1 MPTDRRSYDI
11 GASQQVQGDLQ
22 SIIGQIEALIATR
35 DGQVKAA
42 MADFTADGVS
52 DQYHDK
58 EVRWRNA
65 ADEVRNI
72 IGLIRTTLD
81 KNDATAHTA
90 LQKAGQ
96 AVANIG

>member
-1 MPTDRRSYDI
+1 MATDRRSYDI
-11 GASQQVQGDLQ
+11 GASQQVQGDLHA
-22 SIIGQIEALIATR
+22 IIGQLESLIATR

-52 DQYHDK
+52 EQYHGK
-58 EVRWRNA
+58 ELRWRSA
-65 ADEVRNI
+65 ADEVRSI

-90 LQKAGQ
+90 MQKAGQ

>member
-1 MPTDRRSYDI
+1 
-11 GASQQVQGDLQ
+11 VQGTLQ
-22 SIIGQIEALIATR
+22 TIIGQLEALITLR

-42 MADFTADGVS
+42 MADFQADGVS

-58 EVRWRNA
+58 ELRWHNA

-81 KNDATAHTA
+81 RNDGTARLA
-90 LQKAGQ
+90 LQRAGQ